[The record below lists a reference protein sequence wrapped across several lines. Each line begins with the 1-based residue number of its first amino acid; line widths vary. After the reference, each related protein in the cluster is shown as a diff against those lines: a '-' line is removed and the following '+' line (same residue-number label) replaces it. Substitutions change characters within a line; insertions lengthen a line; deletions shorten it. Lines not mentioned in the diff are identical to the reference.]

1 MGNGKK
7 RLQYRKTKVEINEK
21 MHGCVFFRIWFF
33 FSISPVPFLVC
44 RIPVLCSLL
53 ACREPKNVS
62 NFTWTKKSVWVKTL
76 SSNFQFLWYVP
87 FAILEI
93 IIDIIVMQIKV
104 TVVVVV
110 FVFYVSREIYSLG
123 LKILQKVEIKGNDS
137 VLFWLRGTQ
146 RLFSMKYENIS

>member
-87 FAILEI
+87 FAILKI